1 MVRRNLVVI
10 GGSAGAV
17 EAVAYL
23 LGELPEDFPGYL
35 LVVLHLAATSK
46 PEWLRAMFAK
56 RCRLPVEIPADEQAL
71 EPGRV
76 YVARPDHHLL
86 VKKDRVLANR
96 GPREN
101 LWRPAIDVLFRSAAV
116 AYDSRVIG
124 VLLSGELDDGTS
136 GLQAINAC
144 GGVTVVQ
151 NPDDALHPAMLQTAL
166 ANVRVDHCPT
176 LRELL
181 TLLIRLV
188 QEPAPSGVSV
198 PESLRKEVRLI
209 EVPQD
214 APQIMAERGSP
225 VALSY
230 PECSG
235 PLWREGSD
243 RAHFRCMVGHGFHL
257 NTLAD
262 GSDDELDRTL
272 WAAIRMFEQRVN
284 ISRMLGEQ
292 EHMRGRAQRAQLYE
306 SRARESQRYAQ
317 TLRELHQRRRLVLDE
332 SDE

>member
-1 MVRRNLVVI
+1 VVRRNLVVI

-56 RCRLPVEIPADEQAL
+56 RCRLPVATPADEQAL

-76 YVARPDHHLL
+76 YVARPDHHLI

-136 GLQAINAC
+136 GLQAISAC

-166 ANVRVDHCPT
+166 ANVHVDHCPT
-176 LRELL
+176 LRELP
-181 TLLIRLV
+181 TLLTRLV

-198 PESLRKEVRLI
+198 PDSLRKEVRMI

-214 APQIMAERGSP
+214 APQLMQERGSP
-225 VALSY
+225 VALSC
-230 PECSG
+230 PECAG

-262 GSDDELDRTL
+262 GTDDELDRTL

-292 EHMRGRAQRAQLYE
+292 EHAQGRTQRAQLYE
-306 SRARESQRYAQ
+306 SRASESQRYAQ
-317 TLRELHQRRRLVLDE
+317 TLRGLHERRRLVLDE

>member
-1 MVRRNLVVI
+1 VVRRNVVVI

-23 LGELPEDFPGYL
+23 LGELPEDFSGYL
-35 LVVLHLAATSK
+35 FVVLHLAATSN
-46 PEWLRAMFAK
+46 PNWLRTTFAK
-56 RCRLPVEIPADEQAL
+56 RCRLSVETPADEQAL

-76 YVARPDHHLL
+76 YVARPDHHLI
-86 VKKDRVLANR
+86 VKKDRVLTNR

-136 GLQAINAC
+136 GLQAIRAC

-151 NPDDALHPAMLQTAL
+151 NPEDALHPAMLQTAL
-166 ANVRVDHCPT
+166 ANVQVDHCST
-176 LRELL
+176 LRELPSLL
-181 TLLIRLV
+181 TRLV
-188 QEPAPSGVSV
+188 QGPAPSGASV
-198 PESLRKEVRLI
+198 PESLRKELRMI
-209 EVPQD
+209 EVPQE
-214 APQIMAERGSP
+214 ASQLMQERGSP
-225 VALSY
+225 VALSC

-292 EHMRGRAQRAQLYE
+292 ETTRGRAQRAQLYE

>member
-10 GGSAGAV
+10 GGSAGAL

-23 LGELPEDFPGYL
+23 LGELPEDFAGYL
-35 LVVLHLAATSK
+35 LVVLHLAATSNAD
-46 PEWLRAMFAK
+46 WLRSTFAK
-56 RCRLPVEIPADEQAL
+56 RSRLPVETPAGEQAL
-71 EPGRV
+71 ASGRV
-76 YVARPDHHLL
+76 YVARPDHHLI

-116 AYDSRVIG
+116 AYDGRVIG

-136 GLQAINAC
+136 GLQAISAC

-151 NPDDALHPAMLQTAL
+151 NPEDALHPAMLQTAL
-166 ANVRVDHCPT
+166 ANVQVDHCTT
-176 LRELL
+176 LRELPS
-181 TLLIRLV
+181 LLVRLV
-188 QEPAPSGVSV
+188 QEQAPSAVSV
-198 PESLRKEVRLI
+198 PESLRKEARMI

-214 APQIMAERGSP
+214 ASELMLERGSP
-225 VALSY
+225 VALSC

-235 PLWREGSD
+235 PLWRAGSD
-243 RAHFRCMVGHGFHL
+243 QAHFRCMVGHAFHL

-262 GSDDELDRTL
+262 SSDDELDRTL

-292 EHMRGRAQRAQLYE
+292 EHARGQSQRAQLYE
-306 SRARESQRYAQ
+306 SRASESQRHAQ